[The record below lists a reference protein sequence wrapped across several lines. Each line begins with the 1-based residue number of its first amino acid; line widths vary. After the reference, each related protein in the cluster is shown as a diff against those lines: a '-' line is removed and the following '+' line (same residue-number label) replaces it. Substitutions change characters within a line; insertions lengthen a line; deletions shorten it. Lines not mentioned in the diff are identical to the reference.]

1 MLFKEPRRALT
12 YFEGKW
18 HEGNPPLMGP
28 FTHGAWMGQV
38 AWDGARAFR
47 RLAPDLD
54 LHCARLVRS
63 AQTLGLAPGATP
75 EELTALAWDGIERF
89 PPDAELY
96 IRPIVYAEDGFI
108 VPDAATT
115 RWMMS
120 VLDAPMPHDRRF
132 TACLSS
138 TRRPAPEMAV
148 TDAKCA
154 AQYTNIAREAREARA
169 RGFDTSVVLDPWD
182 NVAEFAT
189 ANLFLVKDGQVKT
202 PKPNGSF
209 LVGITRTR
217 TIGLL
222 RDAGIRVDE
231 ATIAF
236 DELLAADEVFAC
248 GTFAKVVPIVRVESR
263 DLQPGPLTARARA
276 LYFAW
281 AETCGRRP

>member
-18 HEGNPPLMGP
+18 YEGNPPLMGP

-63 AQTLGLAPGATP
+63 AQTLGLAPGVSP

-132 TACLSS
+132 T
-138 TRRPAPEMAV
+138 
-148 TDAKCA
+148 CA
-154 AQYTNIAREAREARA
+154 AQVGGEELGVGTGASKKAAEQIAAREALEKL
-169 RGFDTSVVLDPWD
+169 RG
-182 NVAEFAT
+182 VAEA
-189 ANLFLVKDGQVKT
+189 
-202 PKPNGSF
+202 
-209 LVGITRTR
+209 
-217 TIGLL
+217 
-222 RDAGIRVDE
+222 
-231 ATIAF
+231 
-236 DELLAADEVFAC
+236 
-248 GTFAKVVPIVRVESR
+248 
-263 DLQPGPLTARARA
+263 
-276 LYFAW
+276 
-281 AETCGRRP
+281 